1 MRMRVGVRMALIRE
15 GCKVYAPYML
25 PMPKPPG
32 LCGRRCRV
40 QMLGGVV
47 SGPAPALMADVA

>member
-1 MRMRVGVRMALIRE
+1 MGAAQRE
-15 GCKVYAPYML
+15 QGREWEGLHPPYML

-47 SGPAPALMADVA
+47 SGPVLLLMADVA